1 MNGST
6 LKALI
11 VYWSGTGNT
20 EKVAQAIK
28 CGLEKASFCVTM
40 KRSGEALNE
49 DLFEYDLVCLGAPT
63 HQWLPAKQ
71 IREFVNVKLK
81 EAFKRG
87 YVKPNMS
94 PVSGRNALIF
104 VTYSGPHTGKNEAI
118 PAVKWLG
125 QFFEHIGFNMIAEW
139 YVVAEYH
146 GRLVESTEGSL
157 GDIRGKP
164 TQEELARIEEKT
176 TKLVLSL

>member
-1 MNGST
+1 

-28 CGLEKASFCVTM
+28 YGLEKASVSVKM
-40 KRSGEALNE
+40 KKSKEALDE
-49 DLFEYDLVCLGAPT
+49 DLFKYDLVCLGAPT

-71 IREFVNVKLK
+71 IREFVNFKLK
-81 EAFKRG
+81 ESFKKG

-94 PVSGRNALIF
+94 PVTGRNALIF

-125 QFFEHIGFNMIAEW
+125 QFFEHLGFKVIAEW

-146 GRLVESTEGSL
+146 GRLVESTKGSL

-164 TQEELARIEEKT
+164 TQEELTSIKEKA
-176 TKLVLSL
+176 TKLVRSLQYD